1 MALLDDL
8 QHLETARRHSGG
20 TRCTVARLL
29 DSMSAEE
36 AAALAHVID
45 RTDVYASQIARAL
58 NDNGHTISSGMVSHH
73 RRRRR
78 GGGCTCP
85 LPEATV

>member
-1 MALLDDL
+1 VALLDDL
-8 QHLETARRHSGG
+8 QELETARRHAGG

-36 AAALAHVID
+36 ASALNHVID

-58 NDNGHTISSGMVSHH
+58 TDNGHTISAGMVSHH

-85 LPEATV
+85 LPEATA

>member
-8 QHLETARRHSGG
+8 QELETARRHSGG
-20 TRCTVARLL
+20 TRCTVARIL

-36 AAALAHVID
+36 AAALHHVID

-58 NDNGHTISSGMVSHH
+58 TDNGHTISAGMVSHH

-85 LPEATV
+85 LPEATA

>member
-1 MALLDDL
+1 MALIQDL
-8 QHLETARRHSGG
+8 QNLENARRHAGG

-36 AAALAHVID
+36 AAAFQHIVD
-45 RTDVYASQIARAL
+45 GTDVYASQIARAL
-58 NDNGHTISSGMVSHH
+58 SENGHHVTAGMIAHH
-73 RRRRR
+73 RRRTR

-85 LPEATV
+85 APGEAQ